1 MMQNTYD
8 FCPKCGALVRNGI
21 CTSCGAVFG
30 EAEAVNKAEEE
41 RMKNADGIL
50 EEESMENQS
59 MDQQLENTPV
69 ENTPIENAPIEN
81 TPVENTPVE
90 NAPVENAPAW
100 DNGTQSGADNY
111 YGGQAPAGYSNEGAK
126 RNTAIWVA
134 ALSATLLVVVILV
147 VYIGSEV
154 GRISKGNFIADIKST
169 IEETFREIEE
179 DGAGGQKE
187 YSIDSEADEDYWNQ
201 YEDDQAF
208 SYDKNFKEERKN
220 YDASQITGPYY
231 EEFVNCIDESVPY
244 KVKREFFEKVEEEQG
259 ICIQVSYIQLEGDI
273 PNLEAINEKLKAE
286 GMELADWYMEDEAS
300 YQAIR
305 KEYDFITFY
314 VKVES
319 TVTVNDEESISIAL
333 DERFEMGGYSSLIN
347 MSGIN
352 INLKT
357 GTILSNTEILDI
369 DEEFVKDFVKRSN
382 AQNGKNSVAI
392 DGISDMEKLQL
403 LRDEESL
410 ILFYTPI
417 GLEVGYNYSGIE
429 GYTGW
434 ITISL
439 EDYEQYLKGY

>member
-1 MMQNTYD
+1 MQNTYD
-8 FCPKCGALVRNGI
+8 FCPKCGAVVRNGV
-21 CTSCGAVFG
+21 CTSCGAAFG
-30 EAEAVNKAEEE
+30 EAEAINKVEEE
-41 RMKNADGIL
+41 RTENTDGIL
-50 EEESMENQS
+50 EEKSMENQA
-59 MDQQLENTPV
+59 MDQQPEK
-69 ENTPIENAPIEN
+69 
-81 TPVENTPVE
+81 
-90 NAPVENAPAW
+90 APVENAPIW
-100 DNGTQSGADNY
+100 DNRTRPGADNY
-111 YGGQAPAGYSNEGAK
+111 YGGQAPAGYSNEGGK
-126 RNTAIWVA
+126 RNTGIWVA
-134 ALSATLLVVVILV
+134 ALTATFLVVVILV
-147 VYIGSEV
+147 VYIGSEI
-154 GRISKGNFIADIKST
+154 GRISKGDFIADIKNT
-169 IEETFREIEE
+169 IEEAFRETEE
-179 DGAGGQKE
+179 DGAGRQEE
-187 YSIDSEADEDYWNQ
+187 YSVDSEADEDYWNQ
-201 YEDDQAF
+201 YEDEQAF
-208 SYDKNFKEERKN
+208 SYDKNFTEERKN

-231 EEFVNCIDESVPY
+231 EEFVNCIDESVSY

-286 GMELADWYMEDEAS
+286 GMALADWYMEDEGS

-333 DERFEMGGYSSLIN
+333 DERFEMGGYSSFIN

-357 GTILSNTEILDI
+357 GTILNNTEILDV

-417 GLEVGYNYSGIE
+417 GLEVGYNYSGTE

-434 ITISL
+434 ITVSL